1 MQRFCFLF
9 SFLDHRLLSFFLGG
23 SLITNGSANCLAA
36 TGGRWFLYFLRDSW
50 SSKKITWASGVPL
63 RNSARALLGSSWADP
78 QPGDWPA
85 SLARRGLPAPRG
97 RRDASPAALSP
108 RRTCT
113 YRVSSAGV
121 AVVRKEIL
129 QETRR
134 LCAARLDRRWG
145 VAEGGTKTRDK
156 LPPFQK
162 GLKCSS
168 V

>member
-9 SFLDHRLLSFFLGG
+9 SFLDHRLISCFLGG
-23 SLITNGSANCLAA
+23 SLITNRSANCLAA
-36 TGGRWFLYFLRDSW
+36 TGGRWFLYFPRDSW
-50 SSKKITWASGVPL
+50 SSKKITWASGVPP
-63 RNSARALLGSSWADP
+63 RNSPRALLGSSQGDP
-78 QPGDWPA
+78 QPGNWPA

-97 RRDASPAALSP
+97 HRDASPAALSP
-108 RRTCT
+108 RLTCT

-145 VAEGGTKTRDK
+145 VAEGDTKTRGK

>member
-50 SSKKITWASGVPL
+50 SSKKITSASGVPL
-63 RNSARALLGSSWADP
+63 RNSSRALLGSSRGDP

-113 YRVSSAGV
+113 YRVSSWVSLWSGKKSCRRREGCALPGLIGGGV
-121 AVVRKEIL
+121 L
-129 QETRR
+129 RR
-134 LCAARLDRRWG
+134 G
-145 VAEGGTKTRDK
+145 VLKREVNYRHSKRD
-156 LPPFQK
+156 
-162 GLKCSS
+162 
-168 V
+168 